1 MVLYFVKLKKAD
13 KMNFYI
19 GEFYQ
24 YTNSKQRFK
33 LKEKRFSVF
42 VFECGHWCTD
52 NVFLDLIGVKT
63 NQLVCEDLQLK
74 LNF

>member
-1 MVLYFVKLKKAD
+1 MVLYFVESKKAN

-19 GEFYQ
+19 GEYYQ
-24 YTNSKQRFK
+24 YTNSKQKFK

-42 VFECGHWCTD
+42 VFECGHCCTD
-52 NVFLDLIGVKT
+52 NVFLDLIRVKT
-63 NQLVCEDLQLK
+63 NQLVSEDLQLK

>member
-1 MVLYFVKLKKAD
+1 
-13 KMNFYI
+13 MNFYI
-19 GEFYQ
+19 GEYYQ
-24 YTNSKQRFK
+24 YTNSKQKFK

-52 NVFLDLIGVKT
+52 NVFLDLIRVKT